1 MGSPQAHTP
10 EGFSYEGFTW
20 RPCRCMSWG
29 PALISSFKGRRRL
42 PLALETDLH
51 GVFKPHPAHGQSP
64 LPWRKWTWLCLHT
77 TSGLRYPS
85 RRPFSLP
92 QAPVLLIQPRSMP
105 SADFLASPGSW
116 RSGGWWERCGR
127 LGLGPTGPGKLPSP
141 RKWGGVSRGRSFCVL
156 ILRCGHRRK
165 HRFPSQSVLPG
176 LSSALRPP
184 RSTQPPS
191 FSSIS
196 PTSHPPPT
204 PATLLQAHSKW
215 GLHVKI
221 SQLFLSLLST
231 IFIRRSEQSRA
242 EKRENIWLCLPSS
255 IEIAPGWAI
264 FNKMNTPVL

>member
-29 PALISSFKGRRRL
+29 PALISGFKGRRRL
-42 PLALETDLH
+42 PLATETDLH

-141 RKWGGVSRGRSFCVL
+141 RKWGGGVQRAQLLCVDPEMWTQEKAPL
-156 ILRCGHRRK
+156 P
-165 HRFPSQSVLPG
+165 FPECPPWAELCPPPSPVHPTTQLLVHLPHF
-176 LSSALRPP
+176 SSTPPPRPP
-184 RSTQPPS
+184 YSR
-191 FSSIS
+191 
-196 PTSHPPPT
+196 PT
-204 PATLLQAHSKW
+204 PSGAYT
-215 GLHVKI
+215 
-221 SQLFLSLLST
+221 
-231 IFIRRSEQSRA
+231 
-242 EKRENIWLCLPSS
+242 
-255 IEIAPGWAI
+255 
-264 FNKMNTPVL
+264 